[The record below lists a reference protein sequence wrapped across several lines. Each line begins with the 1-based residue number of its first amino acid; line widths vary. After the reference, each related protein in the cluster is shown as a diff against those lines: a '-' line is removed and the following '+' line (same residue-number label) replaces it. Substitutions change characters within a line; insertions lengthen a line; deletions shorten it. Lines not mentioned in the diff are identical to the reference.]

1 MNMNEMGE
9 VYAYLLRHRIAETR
23 SQSGRRRASQT
34 GLLSERDAA
43 VILKEADEEQMQNF
57 RAFLSGQGL
66 QLAVYDSA
74 DYPGIPPGGQIYM
87 LLRNPEAELPLM
99 FSQHQVL
106 QKLKIRNE
114 TKEATAVWF
123 IHLWLLMLGLLY
135 TRTHRSLSDVSLYQN
150 AVFSQEELTET
161 LKNHLESIRRSGHFQ
176 HNQDKS
182 SLDNAPRQLA
192 ILLAEKGED
201 INRRVKNFIDVLI
214 DANHL
219 QAKGDKIFQQTLLGA
234 LEVEQTGFSHLRHL
248 IPDDIAQRV
257 VNLPETAVNLPETA
271 VNLPETAV
279 NLPETAVNLPE
290 PAGKSR

>member
-1 MNMNEMGE
+1 MNMTEMGE

-23 SQSGRRRASQT
+23 SQGGRRRASQT
-34 GLLSERDAA
+34 GLLAERDAA
-43 VILKEADEEQMQNF
+43 VILQEADEEQLTNF

-87 LLRNPEAELPLM
+87 LLRNPEAELPVM
-99 FSQHQVL
+99 FSQRQVL
-106 QKLKIRNE
+106 HKLKIRNE
-114 TKEATAVWF
+114 SKETTAVWF

-135 TRTHRSLSDVSLYQN
+135 TRSNRSLSDVSLYQN
-150 AVFSQEELTET
+150 AVFSQEELVEI
-161 LKNHLESIRRSGHFQ
+161 LRNHLETIRRSGHYQ
-176 HNQDKS
+176 HNQD
-182 SLDNAPRQLA
+182 DNTPENAPRQLA

-201 INRRVKNFIDVLI
+201 INRRVKNFIDVLL

-219 QAKGDKIFQQTLLGA
+219 QAKGDKVFQQTLLGA

-257 VNLPETAVNLPETA
+257 VNLSEAADV
-271 VNLPETAV
+271 
-279 NLPETAVNLPE
+279 
-290 PAGKSR
+290 RH

>member
-1 MNMNEMGE
+1 MNMTEMGE

-34 GLLSERDAA
+34 GLISERDAA
-43 VILKEADEEQMQNF
+43 VILKEADEEQVQNF

-87 LLRNPEAELPLM
+87 LLRNPEADLPAM
-99 FSQHQVL
+99 FSQQQVL
-106 QKLKIRNE
+106 QRLKIRNE

-135 TRTHRSLSDVSLYQN
+135 TRTNRSLSDVSLYQN
-150 AVFSQEELTET
+150 AVFSQEELAET
-161 LKNHLESIRRSGHFQ
+161 LRNHLETIRRSGLFKDD
-176 HNQDKS
+176 QDKGN
-182 SLDNAPRQLA
+182 LDNAPRQLA

-201 INRRVKNFIDVLI
+201 INRRVKNFIEVLI
-214 DANHL
+214 DASHL

-234 LEVEQTGFSHLRHL
+234 LEVEQTGFSHLKHL
-248 IPDDIAQRV
+248 IPDDIAKRI
-257 VNLPETAVNLPETA
+257 VNLSDSPTEPLIEQETADVCH
-271 VNLPETAV
+271 
-279 NLPETAVNLPE
+279 
-290 PAGKSR
+290 